1 MKQKILLI
9 IIIIIIIIISS
20 SSSSKTKNVYI
31 TQNTFISQNGIIFQ
45 KLGKVDF
52 ITVFHNLVISFNSTS
67 IIDSGNNL
75 FEIMNASKTLVNSE
89 DDHYLKHYYK
99 IMLQN
104 IMIEFKATFD
114 KYKRYINNTIYNNV
128 ENFDNIIQKIENNN
142 NNTSDEINII
152 DSYVSKLNINIGNLS
167 KIEQAIYR
175 AKLTYRVLAAHYTNN
190 SHSLY
195 NVSRET
201 IMSFSLTSFE
211 FCLRDFN
218 EEIEQILYKLDSIL
232 TTNKNSILII
242 TPYYFQK
249 FLNTLQNNLN
259 LLYPATYKF
268 IPKYYDICESVVRK
282 KNNILY
288 FIIKIPTKYKY
299 EYDLFYMYYM
309 SIPIINLPGWSRTV
323 NNENKK
329 NFLAISTDRLT
340 YTILNNIKDSC
351 ISSKICNSNQQI
363 QKTSSNINQDDECL
377 LLSYLDN
384 KNEEDIDTK
393 CKFVY
398 NNNNNNDDDKNA
410 EFVIIDNFWIGSILK
425 DNVRITK
432 HCNDN
437 QPSSFNINKGIVK
450 IPVSSNCTFD
460 GSTFILPNSE
470 LKFNNKNN
478 KNNNYI
484 ETLIYPIKVNFS
496 NFIISKLFFNN
507 DITYLTSHDINNF
520 KILYN
525 EKSSFIN
532 PKINFAFFIII
543 FVYILIL
550 TLLINCLKNLILR
563 KLIYTPPPPPPPPP
577 PPELESS
584 YNNEI
589 CNNNNNN
596 NNREN
601 NDNNYNQQQ
610 QWQHHNPQY
619 YYKVLPPPLPPQ
631 LPLSQPPPQQVSA
644 STPIY
649 EDCDTYIDMQQNINN
664 NNNNNNRNQ
673 V

>member
-1 MKQKILLI
+1 MKQKILL

>member
-1 MKQKILLI
+1 MKQKILL

-596 NNREN
+596 REN